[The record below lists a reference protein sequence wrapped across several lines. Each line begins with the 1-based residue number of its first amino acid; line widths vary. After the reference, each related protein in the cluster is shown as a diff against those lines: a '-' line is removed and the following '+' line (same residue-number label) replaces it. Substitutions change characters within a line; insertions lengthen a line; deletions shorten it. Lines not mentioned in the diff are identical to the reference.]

1 MAKKK
6 AKTINELKCEFELDH
21 AEQLF
26 GIIEEISFQCPR
38 IDEFIEDL
46 EGFERHL
53 DKLSSLSDH
62 NDNDIN
68 VPYIEREMDIL
79 HAYLP
84 GIKSQFEEL
93 RKSYGNLR
101 EWGDAWKSLAKKLF
115 EDIPYNNKYLD
126 KKFKNKNIE
135 DE

>member
-26 GIIEEISFQCPR
+26 GI
-38 IDEFIEDL
+38 IEDL